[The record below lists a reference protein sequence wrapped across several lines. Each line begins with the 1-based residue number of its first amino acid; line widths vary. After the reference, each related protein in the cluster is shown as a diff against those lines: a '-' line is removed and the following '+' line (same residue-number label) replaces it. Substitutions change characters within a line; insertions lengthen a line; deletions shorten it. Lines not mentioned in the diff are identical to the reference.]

1 MTYGLGMAELVHG
14 DVKRSNSPAP
24 PISPPYANHPDR
36 TTARSD
42 TPSSCNPF
50 ATNVK
55 SFGSHLETYCHAR
68 KSQGGSPGELGR
80 FLFLLNPRPVRC
92 CLSRSATPARTRP
105 RRLLQ
110 RRRSLPCSCSDPLVH
125 AVARSQSRRTSPAP

>member
-55 SFGSHLETYCHAR
+55 SFGYCTETYRHAR
-68 KSQGGSPGELGR
+68 KSQGGSPGELHACAR
-80 FLFLLNPRPVRC
+80 RPAIGMQFHCVPNVPQEPIQIVVGKLGSKAVDVDTVR
-92 CLSRSATPARTRP
+92 P
-105 RRLLQ
+105 
-110 RRRSLPCSCSDPLVH
+110 
-125 AVARSQSRRTSPAP
+125 